1 MGNTYRTPGDTDA
14 GSLNYNILPV
24 ALAKSLGKL
33 ASDLGIAK
41 LVTNY
46 TSEAFNQGSR
56 FGMAV
61 RVPKRGAVASTAKVP
76 GTGVTPAAATST
88 KADITINQ
96 HYTWDI
102 LVEDYGSLFTQAG
115 LLQGYLEDGELEI
128 AEDIEASIMALY
140 AVASAS
146 VGSAGGNA
154 SVALIRSM
162 RALARGAAHK
172 FNLKA
177 PMSAV
182 WGVDAEADLLGETLF
197 AKANESGSTETIVE
211 ARLGRKFGIDHY
223 TSNLIAS
230 VAGSPGAEH
239 NLFFQKDAIGIAFV
253 DMNLGNVPGTFI
265 GNVLMKAMFL
275 PDDDGVPTYSMRSII
290 GYDQKERGT
299 MLTVDSIWGVG
310 AVRAEHLL
318 DVIS

>member
-1 MGNTYRTPGDTDA
+1 MGNSYRTPGDTDS
-14 GSLNYNILPV
+14 GSVNYHILPI

-33 ASDLGIAK
+33 AKDLGIAK

-46 TSEAFNQGSR
+46 SSDAFGQGSR
-56 FGMAV
+56 FGMSV
-61 RVPKRGAVASTAKVP
+61 RVPKRGSVASTAKVP
-76 GTGVTPAAATST
+76 GTAVTPAAATST
-88 KADITINQ
+88 KADIAINQ

-102 LVEDYGSLFTQAG
+102 LVEDYGTLFTQPG

-128 AEDIEASIMALY
+128 AEDVEASITALY
-140 AVASAS
+140 AVASAQ

-154 SVALIRSM
+154 SAALIRSM
-162 RALARGAAHK
+162 RSTARGASHL

-177 PMSAV
+177 PMYAV

-197 AKANESGSTETIVE
+197 AKANESGSTETLVE
-211 ARLGRKFGIDHY
+211 ARLGRKFGIDHF

-239 NLFFQKDAIGIAFV
+239 NMFFQKDAIGLAFV
-253 DMNLGNVPGTFI
+253 DMNLGSLPDTFV
-265 GNVLMKAMFL
+265 GNVLMKAMYL
-275 PDDDGVPTYSMRSII
+275 PDDDGVPAYSMRTII

-318 DVIS
+318 DVLS